1 MGIEDFGAPVLP
13 PEPEEEKKPEE
24 TKLDKA
30 ESLSNLELT
39 VEEIGVIT
47 GKKDSIL
54 VKRGI
59 NISVKYAQELLALG
73 VQVSDKTDLESV
85 ADAILAK
92 HIEINGSNKVEALTP
107 DVIKKN
113 KLAVQKY
120 IETYGFEDARSA
132 ELMEEWIVQS
142 MKAVTA
148 ENTVRANIVHNLRVM
163 DLLRTG
169 GKLEEATS
177 AAREAYYL
185 ALKDGQTDIVEDI
198 LIEFP
203 DFAQLTIDSEKDS
216 EGNHYLVSR
225 KANE

>member
-1 MGIEDFGAPVLP
+1 
-13 PEPEEEKKPEE
+13 
-24 TKLDKA
+24 
-30 ESLSNLELT
+30 
-39 VEEIGVIT
+39 
-47 GKKDSIL
+47 
-54 VKRGI
+54 
-59 NISVKYAQELLALG
+59 
-73 VQVSDKTDLESV
+73 
-85 ADAILAK
+85 
-92 HIEINGSNKVEALTP
+92 
-107 DVIKKN
+107 
-113 KLAVQKY
+113 
-120 IETYGFEDARSA
+120 
-132 ELMEEWIVQS
+132 

>member
-1 MGIEDFGAPVLP
+1 MGIEDFGNPVSP

-24 TKLDKA
+24 INPQKS
-30 ESLSNLELT
+30 ESLNNLELT

-73 VQVSDKTDLESV
+73 VQVLDKNDLESV

-92 HIEINGSNKVEALTP
+92 HIEIKGNNKVEALTP
-107 DVIKKN
+107 DEIKKN
-113 KLAVQKY
+113 KLAVEKY

-142 MKAVTA
+142 LRAVTA
-148 ENTVRANIVHNLRVM
+148 ENTVRANIIHNLRVM
-163 DLLRTG
+163 DLLRVG
-169 GKLEEATS
+169 GKIEEATN

-185 ALKDGQTDIVEDI
+185 ALKDGHDDIVNDI
-198 LIEFP
+198 LIEYP
-203 DFAQLTIDSEKDS
+203 DFSQLTIDTEKDS